1 MPLKISPTPSDFSI
15 IFPVRDT
22 YKPKLKAGIVA
33 TNVKEMM
40 FAMGKEFGKVFDTQ
54 QATVVPK
61 IFDAITQY
69 IESAEQQ
76 NEQPVTGIC
85 LATYNKVRHA
95 GIPEALVYIQ
105 LFSGHGSPEQR
116 KPLILQDE
124 AEGCYP
130 MISAV
135 AHDFIDGGL
144 IALVS
149 STAISG
155 GEEMTPLTECFT
167 AQSLNPD
174 EPIPSYI
181 EKPITE
187 KTRWPKGTRVVFPV
201 RVLDED
207 KLRHPDAKDITFHS
221 ITEDIRNRLTGTE
234 LFFLRFLKDEKKTEA
249 AAVQQAA

>member
-22 YKPKLKAGIVA
+22 YKPRLKAGIVI
-33 TNVKEMM
+33 TNVREMM

-95 GIPEALVYIQ
+95 GIPEALVYMQ
-105 LFSGHGSPEQR
+105 LFGGHGSPEQR
-116 KPLILQDE
+116 KSLTLQDE
-124 AEGCYP
+124 AEGCRS
-130 MISAV
+130 IIKAV
-135 AHDFIDGGL
+135 AHDFIDGGP

-149 STAISG
+149 STAMSD
-155 GEEMTPLTECFT
+155 GEEIIPLTKCYT
-167 AQSLNPD
+167 AQPLNPD
-174 EPIPSYI
+174 EPIPSHI

-187 KTRWPKGTRVVFPV
+187 KTQWPRGTRVVFPV

-207 KLRHPDAKDITFHS
+207 KLRHPDAKDITLHS
-221 ITEDIRNRLTGTE
+221 ITEDVRNRLTGTE
-234 LFFLRFLKDEKKTEA
+234 LLFLRFLKDKKSAEA
-249 AAVQQAA
+249 AAVQQAV